1 MTRRIRA
8 LMAPYFQRSARGTF
22 ARRSLATFLLAVF
35 LPALA
40 QAQEQ
45 RSTTVRLSSD
55 GRKAI
60 THGLEYLSKSQNK
73 DGSWG
78 GNEHPTADTST
89 AMLAFMLQG
98 HVPALGPYGALMEK
112 GIDYLLAK
120 GEAQQGYLGTPSNHA
135 GMYEHGLGILA
146 LSEAWGQSKNPKIRD
161 TLRRAVDVT
170 LRSQNDAG
178 GWRYSP
184 QPTDADLSMTVMQ
197 LVALN
202 SARESGIS
210 VPDTTMQRATKYV
223 LDCQDAET
231 GGFAYTPKQQPGL
244 ARTGAGVMSL
254 IMCGQRDHPAV
265 RRGLLYMR
273 SYPDSKFS
281 NIARFYYTHYYCTLS
296 MYQLG
301 EEEFRSWYPRVAS
314 TLLRT
319 QKSDGSWSGEVDP
332 AWDTS
337 MAILILGVPYRFLP
351 IYQR

>member
-1 MTRRIRA
+1 M
-8 LMAPYFQRSARGTF
+8 
-22 ARRSLATFLLAVF
+22 
-35 LPALA
+35 
-40 QAQEQ
+40 
-45 RSTTVRLSSD
+45 VRLSPEA
-55 GRKAI
+55 RKAI
-60 THGLEYLSKSQNK
+60 THGLEYLAKSQNK

-78 GNEHPTADTST
+78 GNEHPTADTAT
-89 AMLAFMLQG
+89 ALLAFMLQG
-98 HVPALGPYGALMEK
+98 HVPSLGVHGPLMEK

-120 GEAQQGYLGTPSNHA
+120 GESQQGYLGTPSNHA

-146 LSEAWGQSKNPKIRD
+146 LSEAWGQSKNAKIRD
-161 TLRRAVDVT
+161 ALRRAVDVT

-231 GGFAYTPKQQPGL
+231 GGFAYVPRQEPGL

-254 IMCGQRDHPAV
+254 IMCGQRDHPAI
-265 RRGLLYMR
+265 RRGLFYMK
-273 SYPDSKFS
+273 SYPESKFS
-281 NIARFYYTHYYCTLS
+281 NVARFYYTHYYCTLS

-301 EEEFRSWYPRVAS
+301 EEEFRNWYPRVAS
-314 TLLRT
+314 TLVRT
-319 QKSDGSWSGEVDP
+319 QKSDGSWGSEVGP
-332 AWDTS
+332 PWDTS